1 MVISLKTQDQ
11 ADILDKMGQIEH
23 EIMTTSQ
30 THQTYNESLGNV
42 YENDTILLFTIVKL
56 WFMYRSLLHIT

>member
-30 THQTYNESLGNV
+30 TDQTYNESLGNV

-56 WFMYRSLLHIT
+56 WFMYRSLLHIA